1 MKSFFDLN
9 NDEGEILGPGT
20 DLVISLVAVLMMI
33 LALSSKSSQ
42 QKISELEKIV
52 NGNSDITE
60 QLLDNQSEIKKLK
73 DSILKLQGKNN
84 LVSEQDIILKKI
96 RESQVKII
104 NEIANEY
111 NTKPKIIGK
120 NEFEIEA
127 KSFKGNINLI
137 KIKNDATLQRISFG
151 NSTLFK
157 SNKDVLRPEGKSI
170 LYNTAR
176 VFKDQLNLIKEIQI
190 QGHADA
196 DQKSLKMKNDNM
208 NLAGR
213 RAISIVRFFRD
224 DSRLRIDPSKYVLY
238 ASSFGFYMPVE
249 RDYVDN
255 NWDLSKVKRAN
266 EKRKGDLN
274 RRIEIVLNYKEL
286 VSDK

>member
-60 QLLDNQSEIKKLK
+60 QLLDNQSEIKRLK
-73 DSILKLQGKNN
+73 DSILELQKRNN
-84 LVSEQDIILKKI
+84 LISEQDIILKKI
-96 RESQVKII
+96 RESQEKII
-104 NEIANEY
+104 NEIANKY
-111 NTKPKIIGK
+111 NTKPKSIAK

-127 KSFKGNINLI
+127 KSFKGNVNLI

-157 SNKDVLRPEGKSI
+157 SNKDVLRPEGKRI
-170 LYNTAR
+170 LYNTAK
-176 VFKDQLNLIKEIQI
+176 VLKDQLNLIKEIQI

-249 RDYVDN
+249 RDYLDN
-255 NWDLSKVKRAN
+255 KWNL
-266 EKRKGDLN
+266 EKIKEVNKGSFSNQN
-274 RRIEIVLNYKEL
+274 RRIEVVINYREVYLRK
-286 VSDK
+286 